1 MLELLNLVT
10 STLGNL
16 ALCPCPSSTLPA
28 TFPCHSINHLHQLAP
43 HPTLSISVSTPP
55 LSTSTSP
62 VAPAP
67 IPSPNVSNP
76 TAPRSSPPA
85 VAFWTFSYL
94 ISNPLPPHEP
104 HQWTFQLLHMDRG
117 NTTPYLCQILS
128 LQLTSPSN
136 PPFLC
141 RTRHPPST
149 PSTRP
154 SIGMTTSIRLGEHYD
169 SHDVQM
175 GTAGD
180 CQRQRPPTKIFSWG
194 ADAFVRMQLYCI
206 LGTKPS
212 GRILRLPIR
221 VWIRPLFGLLLE
233 MFCSALTAG

>member
-10 STLGNL
+10 STLGSL

-28 TFPCHSINHLHQLAP
+28 TFPCHSINHLHQFAP

-76 TAPRSSPPA
+76 TARHSSTQQSHSGPSRTSSRILYHPMSPTNGHSNCSIWTEERPPPIF
-85 VAFWTFSYL
+85 VRFFHFNSHRHR
-94 ISNPLPPHEP
+94 I
-104 HQWTFQLLHMDRG
+104 R
-117 NTTPYLCQILS
+117 LS
-128 LQLTSPSN
+128 
-136 PPFLC
+136 C
-141 RTRHPPST
+141 V
-149 PSTRP
+149 
-154 SIGMTTSIRLGEHYD
+154 RLGEHYD

-194 ADAFVRMQLYCI
+194 ADALVRMQLYCI

-221 VWIRPLFGLLLE
+221 VLIRPLFGLLLE